1 MNPQSTKLF
10 LGLCY
15 TQENLKTNQRMMDGF
30 DLTGNRN
37 CGVDIWLKKI
47 EDKTQTVACMIVIS
61 FYLKMS

>member
-30 DLTGNRN
+30 DLTGNKN
-37 CGVDIWLKKI
+37 CGVDLWLKK
-47 EDKTQTVACMIVIS
+47 K
-61 FYLKMS
+61 